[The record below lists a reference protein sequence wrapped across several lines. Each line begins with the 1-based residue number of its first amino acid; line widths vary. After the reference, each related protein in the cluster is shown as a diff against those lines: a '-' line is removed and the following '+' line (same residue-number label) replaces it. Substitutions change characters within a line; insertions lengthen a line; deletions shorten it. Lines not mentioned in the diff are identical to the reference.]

1 MTKSSRFVIAT
12 HALALLAHGEGGAVT
27 SEWIAGSV
35 NTNPVVVRRILA
47 MLTRAGLVTT
57 QEGAKGG
64 ARLARPAEEIDLLAV
79 YRAVEEGDLF
89 ASHPQP
95 PNPKCPVGCN
105 IQAALAPTLD
115 AAEEAMAKSLARTT
129 VADVV
134 RQVKAAK

>member
-12 HALALLAHGEGGAVT
+12 HTLALLANGDGEPIT

-35 NTNPVVVRRILA
+35 NTNAVVIRRILV
-47 MLTRAGLVTT
+47 MLARAGLVAS

-64 ARLARPAEEIDLLAV
+64 TRLAMPAKDITLLAV

-95 PNPKCPVGCN
+95 PNPNCPVGCH

-115 AAEEAMAKSLARTT
+115 AAEEAMAKSLAKAT

-134 RQVKAAK
+134 GAVRAAK

>member
-12 HALALLAHGEGGAVT
+12 HTLALLANGDGDPMT

-35 NTNPVVVRRILA
+35 NTNAVVIRRILA
-47 MLTRAGLVTT
+47 MLARAGLVAS

-64 ARLARPAEEIDLLAV
+64 TRLAMPAKNITLLAV

-95 PNPKCPVGCN
+95 PNPNCPVGCH

-115 AAEEAMAKSLARTT
+115 AAEEAMAKSLAKTT

-134 RQVKAAK
+134 GAVRAAK